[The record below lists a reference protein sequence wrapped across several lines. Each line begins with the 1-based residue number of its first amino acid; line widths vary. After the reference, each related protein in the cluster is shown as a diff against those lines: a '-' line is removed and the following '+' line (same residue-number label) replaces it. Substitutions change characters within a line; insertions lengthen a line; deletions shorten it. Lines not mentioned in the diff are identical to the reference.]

1 MEGRARAP
9 AAGTVLNA
17 LATETG
23 AAFAIDEYTTATVEL
38 DRATEVTAEVAEDP
52 DADTRL
58 IEECVAAVTDRFGD
72 GEGGHVRT
80 ESEVPMAA
88 GLKSS
93 SAAANATVLATLSA
107 LDATDELDRADA
119 CRLGVD
125 VAREVGVTVTGAFD
139 DASASM
145 LGGVTVTDNATD
157 ELLAREERDWDV
169 LVWAP
174 PERAYSADADVG
186 RCRQVAPMADLV
198 ADLALDATDAVSREE
213 AARIGVQAAR
223 DVGITVTV
231 AFDDASAS
239 MLGGVTVT
247 DNDGDELLAR
257 ETRDWDVLVWTPP
270 ERAYSADADVE
281 RCRRIAP
288 VADLVADLALSGEF
302 ERAMTVNGFAFCGAL
317 GFSAEPLVEGLAGAA
332 GVSLSGTG
340 PSFTAVGD
348 RDALAGVRDVWAE
361 RGGRAWLTTTQS
373 EGTLIDD

>member
-1 MEGRARAP
+1 MEGQAAAP

-17 LATETG
+17 LATGTG
-23 AAFAIDEYTTATVEL
+23 SAFAIDEYVTATVTLEEGA
-38 DRATEVTAEVAEDP
+38 DVTGHIGDVEDG
-52 DADTRL
+52 DTRL
-58 IEECVAAVTDRFGD
+58 IERCVERVVERVGD
-72 GEGGHVRT
+72 GQGGTVRT
-80 ESEVPMAA
+80 ESDVAPAA

-107 LDATDELDRADA
+107 LDAADA
-119 CRLGVD
+119 VSREETARIGVQA
-125 VAREVGVTVTGAFD
+125 ARDVGVTVTGAFD

-145 LGGVTVTDNATD
+145 LGGVTVTDN
-157 ELLAREERDWDV
+157 
-169 LVWAP
+169 
-174 PERAYSADADVG
+174 
-186 RCRQVAPMADLV
+186 
-198 ADLALDATDAVSREE
+198 
-213 AARIGVQAAR
+213 
-223 DVGITVTV
+223 
-231 AFDDASAS
+231 DD
-239 MLGGVTVT
+239 
-247 DNDGDELLAR
+247 DELLAR
-257 ETRDWDVLVWTPP
+257 ETRNWDVLVWTPP